1 MPAVVN
7 VLVRRATEADVDAV
21 MSVGHRTWPPTY
33 GPIAGDDYVAMGLA
47 KWWSEEATITAIRA
61 GRMTVAE
68 VVDRAHGDAGEVVG
82 VASAGP
88 HEGRL
93 VLWKLYVLPE
103 RQGQG
108 IGARLLEAVVEGARG
123 VYPEIRLAYID
134 GNTTAR
140 DFYSHKGFVEVE
152 REPGSG
158 GLPDTVWMAR
168 PVAAG

>member
-7 VLVRRATEADVDAV
+7 VLVRRPTEADVDAV

-47 KWWSEEATITAIRA
+47 KWWSAEATLTAIRA

-68 VVDRAHGDAGEVVG
+68 VDDDIVG

-103 RQGQG
+103 HQGQG
-108 IGARLLEAVVEGARG
+108 VGARLLEAVVEGARG
-123 VYPEIRLAYID
+123 VYPELRLAYID

-158 GLPDTVWMAR
+158 GLPDNIWMAR

>member
-7 VLVRRATEADVDAV
+7 VLVRRATDADVDAV
-21 MSVGHRTWPPTY
+21 MAVGHRTWPATY

-47 KWWSEEATITAIRA
+47 KWWSADATLAAIEA

-68 VVDRAHGDAGEVVG
+68 VDHEVVG

-88 HEGRL
+88 YRAHGDAEEGRL

-103 RQGQG
+103 HQGRG

-123 VYPEIRLAYID
+123 VYPEIRLAYVD
-134 GNTTAR
+134 GNTGAR
-140 DFYSHKGFVEVE
+140 DFYAHKGFVEVG
-152 REPGSG
+152 RETGSG
-158 GLPDTVWMAR
+158 GLPDNIWMAR

>member
-7 VLVRRATEADVDAV
+7 VVVRRATETDVDAV

-33 GPIAGDDYVAMGLA
+33 APIAGDDYVAMGLA
-47 KWWSEEATITAIRA
+47 KWWSADATLTAIRA

-68 VVDRAHGDAGEVVG
+68 VDGEVVG

-88 HEGRL
+88 YRAHGEAGEGRL

-103 RQGQG
+103 HQREGV
-108 IGARLLEAVVEGARG
+108 GARLLEAVVEGARG
-123 VYPEIRLAYID
+123 VYPEIRLAYVD

-158 GLPDTVWMAR
+158 GLPDNIWMAR
-168 PVAAG
+168 PVAVG

>member
-7 VLVRRATEADVDAV
+7 VMVRRATEADVDAV
-21 MSVGHRTWPPTY
+21 ISVGHRTWPPTY

-47 KWWSEEATITAIRA
+47 KWWSAEATLSAIRA

-68 VVDRAHGDAGEVVG
+68 VDEEVVG

-88 HEGRL
+88 HESRL

-134 GNTTAR
+134 GNTQAR

-158 GLPDTVWMAR
+158 GLPETIWMAR

>member
-47 KWWSEEATITAIRA
+47 NWGSEEATLTAIRA

-68 VVDRAHGDAGEVVG
+68 VDGEVVG
-82 VASAGP
+82 VTSAGP

-93 VLWKLYVLPE
+93 VMWKLYVLPD
-103 RQGQG
+103 RQGRG

>member
-47 KWWSEEATITAIRA
+47 KWWSAEATLTAIRA

-68 VVDRAHGDAGEVVG
+68 VDDDIVG

-103 RQGQG
+103 HQGQG
-108 IGARLLEAVVEGARG
+108 VGARLLEAVVEGARG
-123 VYPEIRLAYID
+123 VYPELRLAYID

-158 GLPDTVWMAR
+158 GLPDNIWMSR

>member
-47 KWWSEEATITAIRA
+47 KWWSAEATLTAIRA

-68 VVDRAHGDAGEVVG
+68 VDDDIVG

-103 RQGQG
+103 HQGQG
-108 IGARLLEAVVEGARG
+108 VGARLLEAVVEGARG
-123 VYPEIRLAYID
+123 VYPELRLAYID

-158 GLPDTVWMAR
+158 GLPDNIWMAR

>member
-7 VLVRRATEADVDAV
+7 VLVRRPTEADVDAV

-47 KWWSEEATITAIRA
+47 KWWSAEATLTAIRA

-68 VVDRAHGDAGEVVG
+68 VDDVVVG

-103 RQGQG
+103 HQGQG
-108 IGARLLEAVVEGARG
+108 VGARLLEAVVEGARG
-123 VYPEIRLAYID
+123 VYPELRLAYID

-158 GLPDTVWMAR
+158 GLPDNIWMAR

>member
-1 MPAVVN
+1 MPTVVN
-7 VLVRRATEADVDAV
+7 VQVRRAVEDDLDAIL
-21 MSVGHRTWPPTY
+21 SVGHRTWPVTY
-33 GPIAGDDYVAMGLA
+33 EPIAGADYVAMGLA
-47 KWWSEEATITAIRA
+47 KWWSAESTLPAIGA

-68 VVDRAHGDAGEVVG
+68 LDGEVVG

-88 HEGRL
+88 YRAHGEAGEGRL

-103 RQGQG
+103 HQREG

-123 VYPEIRLAYID
+123 IYPEIRLAYIE
-134 GNTTAR
+134 GNDAAR
-140 DFYSHKGFVEVE
+140 DFYAHKGFVEVD

-158 GLPDTVWMAR
+158 GLPDTIWMAR